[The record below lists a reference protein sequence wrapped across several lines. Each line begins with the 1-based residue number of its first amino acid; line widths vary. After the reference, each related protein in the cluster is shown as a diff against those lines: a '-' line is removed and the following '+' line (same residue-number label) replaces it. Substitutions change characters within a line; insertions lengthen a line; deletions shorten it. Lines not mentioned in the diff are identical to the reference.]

1 MHIYILYSLSFI
13 AFIFIVFILIYM
25 LIYFFIF
32 STNIVPNIGEYK
44 EKDELYDPFEHRDK
58 RNATS

>member
-1 MHIYILYSLSFI
+1 MNPVFSSKI
-13 AFIFIVFILIYM
+13 APTI
-25 LIYFFIF
+25 
-32 STNIVPNIGEYK
+32 IGEYK

>member
-1 MHIYILYSLSFI
+1 MNSF
-13 AFIFIVFILIYM
+13 LNNY
-25 LIYFFIF
+25 FIF
-32 STNIVPNIGEYK
+32 STRIAPIGEYR